1 MRCQT
6 TLNVDDAVCMFYDLV
21 HSAMADFIPM
31 FELRKQY
38 PPWFDRSV
46 RDSLRVKEDA
56 QRRKKSSPTP
66 ENIDRHRTARSEF
79 KSIVNSKYRAYLYAL
94 VRDFK
99 DNPKRYWSFLKC
111 LKSSSHVSPVL
122 EHNGSVYKGDVER
135 ANCLNECFSR
145 KFSNPAVHTF
155 PEPPLFDAPGLSRF
169 TVSRD
174 RVVQLLRDLREHKAC
189 GPDGLSARVLKECA
203 DELSIPIHMLCE
215 LSVSSGTFPT
225 MWKQAN
231 VIPVHKK
238 GSKKLPDNYRP
249 VSLLPICS
257 KILEKVVC
265 ESLLPACLPAL
276 PSSQHGFLPK
286 RSCVTNRVTFFPNF

>member
-66 ENIDRHRTARSEF
+66 QNIDRHRTARSEF

-99 DNPKRYWSFLKC
+99 DNPKRYWSFL
-111 LKSSSHVSPVL
+111 
-122 EHNGSVYKGDVER
+122 
-135 ANCLNECFSR
+135 
-145 KFSNPAVHTF
+145 
-155 PEPPLFDAPGLSRF
+155 
-169 TVSRD
+169 
-174 RVVQLLRDLREHKAC
+174 
-189 GPDGLSARVLKECA
+189 
-203 DELSIPIHMLCE
+203 
-215 LSVSSGTFPT
+215 
-225 MWKQAN
+225 N
-231 VIPVHKK
+231 V
-238 GSKKLPDNYRP
+238 
-249 VSLLPICS
+249 
-257 KILEKVVC
+257 
-265 ESLLPACLPAL
+265 
-276 PSSQHGFLPK
+276 
-286 RSCVTNRVTFFPNF
+286 